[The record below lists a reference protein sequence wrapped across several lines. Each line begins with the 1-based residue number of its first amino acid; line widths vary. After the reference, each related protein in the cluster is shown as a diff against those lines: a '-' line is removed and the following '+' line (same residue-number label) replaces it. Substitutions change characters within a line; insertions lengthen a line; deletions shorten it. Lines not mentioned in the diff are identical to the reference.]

1 MIFHFTIF
9 VWALIFSSG
18 LWLVSLLFGSVE
30 LSWSRYL
37 FSIAGLFFISMLAV
51 RRITHKSI
59 NVVVPAL
66 LSITAPILLSLID
79 APTERQV
86 FVGIVGGMYYLSLLA
101 LYRLH
106 HARIDQTAQSM
117 LAVAVMASLFF
128 FYSGVYGFYV
138 NFNFPLWGLMV
149 LFCVGT
155 TVASYQTFIH
165 RERHDRKRV
174 ILYSLIL
181 GLVMGECAWVFGF
194 WPFGYLTTGAIALIL
209 FFLLWDIAFTGFY
222 GELSLRKTLLRTM
235 FSLILVSLLL
245 LSTPWNILA

>member
-1 MIFHFTIF
+1 MVFHFTIF
-9 VWALIFSSG
+9 IWALIFSAG
-18 LWLVSLLFGSVE
+18 LWLVSLFVSAE

-37 FSIAGLFFISMLAV
+37 FSIGGLFLVSMFAV
-51 RRITHKSI
+51 RRITHRSI

-66 LSITAPILLSLID
+66 LSVTAPILLSLID
-79 APTERQV
+79 APAERQV

-106 HARIDQTAQSM
+106 HAHIDQTAQSI

-138 NFNFPLWGLMV
+138 NFNFPLWGLMI
-149 LFCVGT
+149 LFCIGT
-155 TVASYQTFIH
+155 AVASYQTFIH

-174 ILYSLIL
+174 ILYSVIL

-209 FFLLWDIAFTGFY
+209 YFLLWDIAFTGFY
-222 GELSLRKTLLRTM
+222 GEMSLRKTLVKTIFALA
-235 FSLILVSLLL
+235 LVVLLL
-245 LSTPWNILA
+245 LSTPWSILA